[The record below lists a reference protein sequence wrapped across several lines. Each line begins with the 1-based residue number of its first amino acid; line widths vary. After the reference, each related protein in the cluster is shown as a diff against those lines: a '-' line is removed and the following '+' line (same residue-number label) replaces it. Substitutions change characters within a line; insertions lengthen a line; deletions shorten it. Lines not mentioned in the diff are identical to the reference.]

1 MYGALQDAGKSSIC
15 SKSGCR
21 EEEHFMATLKDVVKG
36 RRSVRTFDG
45 NEIRPEDRE
54 KLTEYINA
62 GISNPFD
69 IPVEFVLL
77 GTEEYG

>member
-1 MYGALQDAGKSSIC
+1 
-15 SKSGCR
+15 
-21 EEEHFMATLKDVVKG
+21 MAASFKEIVKG

-45 NEIRPEDRE
+45 NAIRPEDRE
-54 KLTEYINA
+54 KLEECLRE

-77 GTEEYG
+77 DAEKYGLSSPVGFWLFF

>member
-1 MYGALQDAGKSSIC
+1 M
-15 SKSGCR
+15 
-21 EEEHFMATLKDVVKG
+21 EEVYFAMTLKDIVKG

-45 NEIRPEDRE
+45 NLIRPEDRE
-54 KLTEYINA
+54 KLGEFISA

-77 GTEEYG
+77 DAEACGLSSPVIAGEKLYAAGWPL